1 MSTRSKKWMH
11 PVAELDHEQA
21 AWFAAE
27 ASKLSQNIQQIIK
40 GKPEIV
46 ELVIVALLSEGHIL
60 LEDVPGTGKT
70 TLARAV
76 AESIDGTWK
85 RIQFT
90 PDLLP
95 SDVTG
100 AQIYNQAT
108 ASFEFHPGAV
118 FANIVLADEI
128 NRASPKTQSALLEV
142 MEERQHTVDAQT
154 YPMPRPFVVIAT
166 QNPVEQDGTYRLPE
180 AQLDRFL
187 LKTSLGYMAI
197 EDEVAVM
204 TGSSSARANIA
215 PCMSASSIR
224 DLISI
229 ADRVHAEDSLTTY
242 IAQLASATRE
252 HPQLRLGV
260 STRGAIA
267 LLRSSRA
274 LAAIHGQ
281 TFVTPD
287 HVQHLVRAVFGHRM
301 LLTPEAELKRIS
313 PYDILNE
320 LLASVQPPV
329 GRST

>member
-1 MSTRSKKWMH
+1 
-11 PVAELDHEQA
+11 VAELEKEQA
-21 AWFAAE
+21 DWFAAE
-27 ASKLSQNIQQIIK
+27 AGKLSQNIQQIIK

-154 YPMPRPFVVIAT
+154 YAMPRPFVVIAT

-187 LKTSLGYMAI
+187 LKTSLGYMSI
-197 EDEVAVM
+197 ENEVEVM
-204 TGSSSARANIA
+204 TGSSSNRVKLA

-229 ADRVHAEDSLTTY
+229 ADRVHAEVSLTTY
-242 IAQLASATRE
+242 IAQLAAATRD

-260 STRGAIA
+260 STRGAVA
-267 LLRSSRA
+267 LLRSARA
-274 LAAIHGQ
+274 LAAMRGQ
-281 TFVTPD
+281 TYITPD
-287 HVQHLVRAVFGHRM
+287 HVKHMVRPVFGHRM
-301 LLTPEAELKRIS
+301 LLTPEAELKRLS
-313 PYDILNE
+313 TDDILDE
-320 LLASVQPPV
+320 LMTEVPPPV
-329 GRST
+329 ARVSS

>member
-1 MSTRSKKWMH
+1 MSDIST
-11 PVAELDHEQA
+11 EQA
-21 AWFAAE
+21 AWFSQQ
-27 ASKLSQNIQQIIK
+27 ASRLSSSIQQVIR
-40 GKPEIV
+40 GKANIV
-46 ELVIVALLSEGHIL
+46 DLVVVAILSEGHIL

-76 AESIDGTWK
+76 AEAIDGTWK

-108 ASFEFHPGAV
+108 AAFEFHPGAV

-142 MEERQHTVDAQT
+142 MEERQHTIDAQS
-154 YPMPRPFVVIAT
+154 YPMPRPFVVVAT

-187 LKTSLGYMAI
+187 LKTSLGYLSL
-197 EDEVAVM
+197 ESEVEVLSGA
-204 TGSSSARANIA
+204 GSVRK
-215 PCMSASSIR
+215 SASVALSASDVR

-229 ADRVHAEDSLTTY
+229 ADRIHVETSILTY
-242 IAQLASATRE
+242 VAQLAAATRS

-260 STRGAIA
+260 STRGGMA
-267 LLRSSRA
+267 LLRASRA
-274 LAAIHGQ
+274 LAAMNGQ
-281 TFVTPD
+281 SYVTPD
-287 HVQHLVRAVFGHRM
+287 HVQHLIQPIFGHRM
-301 LLTPEAELKRIS
+301 LLTAEAELKRVETSEIVQQILS
-313 PYDILNE
+313 DIPVPSSRGLE
-320 LLASVQPPV
+320 ASA
-329 GRST
+329 